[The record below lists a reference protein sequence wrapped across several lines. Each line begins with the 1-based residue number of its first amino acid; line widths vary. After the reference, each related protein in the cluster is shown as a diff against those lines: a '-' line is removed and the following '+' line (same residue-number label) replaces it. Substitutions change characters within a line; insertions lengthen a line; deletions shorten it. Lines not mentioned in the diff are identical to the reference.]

1 MLSFSALPQLQFP
14 LTYAVAETPVNV
26 TATRTSSDTAIVSW
40 TTGPEPFPPYNYEV
54 FYQSAAGEDSSL
66 MSGGI
71 TNITELTLIGLTLG
85 ESYSIFVV
93 AFIDSSS
100 LPSPHSN
107 TATVQAGLS

>member
-40 TTGPEPFPPYNYEV
+40 MTAPELFTPHNYEV
-54 FYQSAAGEDSSL
+54 FYQSAEGEDSSL